1 MHTKTSLAVAM
12 LMAAL
17 TWTGCELGVDP
28 EEIGNVETRS
38 SSIVVT
44 EINDFECYRAEIQS
58 VEQPP
63 QFFPQNEGETGKV
76 VNGETTIPVQVLRGT
91 FTITKVQLTIP
102 ENCGSVNGEIEY
114 RGDPKSNVS
123 RPFPLTFN
131 LGDTETFPRHTFK

>member
-1 MHTKTSLAVAM
+1 MRTYTSLATAM

-17 TWTGCELGVDP
+17 TWTGCQLGADQ
-28 EEIGNVETRS
+28 EEVGRAETRT
-38 SSIVVT
+38 SSIIVNEVD
-44 EINDFECYRAEIQS
+44 DFECYRAEIQS

-63 QFFPQNEGETGKV
+63 QFFPENEGETAKV

-91 FTITKVQLTIP
+91 FTITKVRLIIP
-102 ENCGSVNGEIEY
+102 ENCGSASGEMEY